1 MRVPQGSAVFAKSHG
16 RGKAESNRPGP
27 RTLFLVVESGEGRAG
42 SQVLLSEPGQQFCTN
57 WGAWA
62 QHCLGR
68 ATPCG
73 SYFKDRS

>member
-16 RGKAESNRPGP
+16 RGKGESNRPGP

-57 WGAWA
+57 
-62 QHCLGR
+62 
-68 ATPCG
+68 
-73 SYFKDRS
+73 